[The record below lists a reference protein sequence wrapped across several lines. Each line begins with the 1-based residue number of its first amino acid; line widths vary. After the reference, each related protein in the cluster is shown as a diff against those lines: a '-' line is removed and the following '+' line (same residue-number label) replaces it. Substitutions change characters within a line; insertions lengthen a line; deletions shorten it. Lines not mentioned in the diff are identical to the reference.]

1 MNTFLQPLCTQEH
14 SLGIFGM
21 LLGLGIKGYL
31 QFSTSFQGGRIFLFP
46 QLSSLGSQESR
57 GKADESLDTFLI
69 PRLQTDAAGVCV
81 LVQ

>member
-1 MNTFLQPLCTQEH
+1 MRSDF
-14 SLGIFGM
+14 SL
-21 LLGLGIKGYL
+21 
-31 QFSTSFQGGRIFLFP
+31 P

-57 GKADESLDTFLI
+57 GKADESLDAFLI